1 MKKYLTALALITT
14 FFLMTG
20 NAVASPGFYI
30 GLEAG
35 PSAPKF
41 SLKNVSGVEF
51 KGSRSLLYGAKV
63 GFKFL
68 FLAVEGN
75 LLTSSHDIP
84 RRPVPVMPPEYIWEG
99 KTVGVTYWGING
111 KLFLPIPIVQ
121 PYVMGGYG
129 NYSVNIDTIGKDSN
143 RGYNLGV
150 GVEVKLGKLGLFAEG
165 RYHKVKVDIEGEL
178 DMSNYTL
185 TFGALYDF

>member
-1 MKKYLTALALITT
+1 MKKYLATLVLTMAVLI
-14 FFLMTG
+14 LTG
-20 NAVASPGFYI
+20 NAIASPGFYI
-30 GLEAG
+30 GVEAG
-35 PSAPKF
+35 TSTPKF
-41 SLKNVSGVEF
+41 TLTGVSGIDF
-51 KGSRSLLYGAKV
+51 KGNRSLLYGAKV

-68 FLAVEGN
+68 FMAIEGN
-75 LLTSSHDIP
+75 VLTGSHDIP
-84 RRPVPVMPPEYIWEG
+84 RRPGPVMPPEYILEG

-129 NYSVNIDTIGKDSN
+129 TYSVNIDTIGKDSN
-143 RGYNLGV
+143 RGYNLGI

-178 DMSNYTL
+178 NMSNYTL

>member
-1 MKKYLTALALITT
+1 MKKYLTALVLAMAVLI
-14 FFLMTG
+14 MTG
-20 NAVASPGFYI
+20 NGAASPGFYI
-30 GLEAG
+30 GVEG
-35 PSAPKF
+35 GTSAPRFTVKGLTDF
-41 SLKNVSGVEF
+41 DF
-51 KGSRSLLYGAKV
+51 KGENSFIYGAKA

-75 LLTSSHDIP
+75 VLTGSHNVTSDTSFP
-84 RRPVPVMPPEYIWEG
+84 WDGTSVR
-99 KTVGVTYWGING
+99 VTYWGING
-111 KLFLPIPIVQ
+111 KLFLPIPLVQ

-129 NYSVNIDTIGKDSN
+129 TYSVNIDSIGKDSN
-143 RGYNLGV
+143 RGFNLGI
-150 GVEVKLGKLGLFAEG
+150 GVEVKLGKIGLFAEG